1 MLSKLAD
8 YAEQKDR
15 LDRDIAEET
24 KRLVLEGLNYK
35 DAFKKAKEIYLK
47 GV

>member
-1 MLSKLAD
+1 MLGKLAD

-15 LDRDIAEET
+15 LDRDIADET
-24 KRLVLEGLNYK
+24 KRLYSEGLDYK
-35 DAFKKAKEIYLK
+35 TAFKKAKEIYLK